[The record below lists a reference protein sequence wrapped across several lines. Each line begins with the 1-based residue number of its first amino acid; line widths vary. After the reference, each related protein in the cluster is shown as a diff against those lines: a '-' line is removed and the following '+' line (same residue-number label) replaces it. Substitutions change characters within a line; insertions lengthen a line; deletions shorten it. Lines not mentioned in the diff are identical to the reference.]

1 MAMTIEEKLQTLA
14 NGLQSVV
21 EMQAQNEQRM
31 AKMIPAMDR
40 LNRRNEKLENL
51 VTDIAE
57 GTVRL
62 LHAVEEHER
71 RISGLEGD
79 QTQ

>member
-1 MAMTIEEKLQTLA
+1 MNVEEKIQTLT
-14 NGLQSVV
+14 NGLHSLV

-31 AKMIPAMDR
+31 AKMIQAMDR
-40 LNRRNEKLENL
+40 MNRRNAKLENF

-57 GTVRL
+57 GTARL

-71 RISGLEGD
+71 RITDLEGNTR
-79 QTQ
+79 Q

>member
-1 MAMTIEEKLQTLA
+1 MNLDEKLQALT
-14 NGLQSVV
+14 NGLQSLV

-31 AKMIPAMDR
+31 AKLIQAMGR
-40 LNRRNEKLENL
+40 LDRRNVKLENL

-57 GTVRL
+57 GTARL

-71 RISGLEGD
+71 RITEIEGNTR
-79 QTQ
+79 Q

>member
-1 MAMTIEEKLQTLA
+1 MNVEEKIQTLT
-14 NGLQSVV
+14 NGLQSLV

-31 AKMIPAMDR
+31 AKMIQAMDR
-40 LNRRNEKLENL
+40 MNRRNAKLENF

-57 GTVRL
+57 GTARL

-71 RISGLEGD
+71 RITDLEGNTR
-79 QTQ
+79 Q